1 MAYLQEFEGFQPG
14 RRHALVGDRMVLGRH
29 PDCDVVIESAA
40 VSRQHAHILRID
52 GGLFIE
58 DLGSRNGTF
67 VNGQLVQ
74 GRQRL
79 VDGDRVRVCEVAL
92 QFSDSSGSSS
102 RTDVHSSS
110 LAVMVDDEPVSRLSS
125 VTSKVDVASAASGM
139 QLAVRPEAKLRA
151 LLEITHNLSKTL
163 DLDEL
168 YPKLLDSLFKI
179 FIQADRGCIVMRTP
193 GGALVPTAVRHRR
206 ADCEDMFRISRTIV
220 NHVLDTKKAILSA
233 DAASDERFDMSQSI
247 VEFRIRSMLCA
258 PIVNNE
264 GQALGVIEIDTLDQ
278 RNRFQDEDLDVLAA
292 IATQAAVAIDNAAL
306 HAQLL
311 TQLLAQRQVQRDL
324 ELARKVQQ
332 SMLPTTPPLVEG
344 YHFFDF
350 YRSAYEVGGDYYDYI
365 ELPSGRVAVVVADVS
380 GKGIPAALLMA
391 RLSSDVRYCLASE
404 ATPAAAVRRL
414 NAGLTRQGWQ
424 DSFVTLVLVLL
435 DPRAHTTTIVNA
447 GHLPPLLRHGHEEVC
462 DVASD
467 VAGLPL
473 GVVEDFPYEQYTLE
487 LAPGDFITL
496 YTDGI
501 SEAMNQEGALYG
513 TDRIRRQVGTD
524 IKSVVEL
531 GRHILD
537 DVKSFVGDHSQ
548 SDDICLTCFGRDH
561 ARDTTTKRSRRT
573 ALPESTPVG

>member
-1 MAYLQEFEGFQPG
+1 MAYLQEFAGIQPS
-14 RRHALVGDRMVLGRH
+14 RRHALTGDRMVLGRH

-79 VDGDRVRVCEVAL
+79 ADGDRIRVCEVAL
-92 QFSDSSGSSS
+92 QFCDSSPSSIAA
-102 RTDVHSSS
+102 DPLSSS

-163 DLDEL
+163 ELDEL

-193 GGALVPTAVRHRR
+193 GGALIPKAVRHRR
-206 ADCEDMFRISRTIV
+206 ADSEDMFRISRTIV
-220 NHVLDTKKAILSA
+220 HHVLDTKKAILSA

-306 HAQLL
+306 HAQLV
-311 TQLLAQRQVQRDL
+311 AQRQVQRDM

-332 SMLPTTPPLVEG
+332 SMLPTTPPRVEG

-365 ELPSGRVAVVVADVS
+365 ELPDGRVAVVVADVS

-435 DPRAHTTTIVNA
+435 DPRVHTATIVNA
-447 GHLPPLLRHGHEEVC
+447 GHLPPLLRHGQEEVC
-462 DVASD
+462 DLAND

-473 GVVEDFPYEQYTLE
+473 GIVEDYPYEQHTIE

-501 SEAMNQEGALYG
+501 SEAMDPHGALYG
-513 TDRIRRQVGTD
+513 NDRMRRQVGSD
-524 IKSVVEL
+524 IQNVVEL

-537 DVKSFVGDHSQ
+537 DVRSFVGDHRQ

-561 ARDTTTKRSRRT
+561 ATRDTTTKRSRRS